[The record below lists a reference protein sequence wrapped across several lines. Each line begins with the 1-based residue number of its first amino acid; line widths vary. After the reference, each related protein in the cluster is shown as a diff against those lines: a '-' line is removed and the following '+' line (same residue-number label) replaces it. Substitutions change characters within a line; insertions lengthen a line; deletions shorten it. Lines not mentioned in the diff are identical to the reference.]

1 MTDTNNSF
9 PPDASAVFALMKSF
23 NEQQLAM
30 PPSSVDTSDSREA
43 EELKN
48 RLLVAAMSMLS
59 ASTIHPSTWPSESKI
74 STPTSKPDVD
84 SNWDELNL
92 TSQLFSGLTTPSS
105 EVPTS
110 IPSDFQFSNPFMMI
124 PPGFQSMGTKSLP
137 AAANGN
143 KDEDFCDLCQKHF
156 CNKYYLRKH
165 KSDVHRIPTEP
176 YSQIRKREVGSGE
189 SDDNDPTDKS
199 PCTSTNE
206 WMNVLTSSAA
216 TAQQLGES
224 IPNRRTPV
232 EGFRN
237 IPNSTEANLTSE
249 KEQVSLWTAKSE
261 SKSSRIELSENA
273 TFIPPVIASEAVSS
287 PTLNSAVTSK
297 TLNAGALD
305 MFKSS
310 MAAAKL
316 ADRVTCDLCKK
327 ELCNKYFLRTH
338 KIKVHGLS
346 PQEVGGPISRTA
358 GGKHAEK
365 IQPENTNQNLD
376 TFGVPPPL
384 PPPLSLMTPM
394 LPSQFPAP
402 LGGLPPWL
410 PTQPPSVMSDMS
422 RPPQEEAKKDPIL
435 QLMAANTL
443 VTCPLCDKTI
453 GPRLF
458 LPTHLTSIH
467 SLSPTD
473 PSFFIFIL
481 SARTLDSNGESD
493 ASTAKMTPT
502 SNSDRGSPTSAAFQL
517 PNPPLMRLPSTT
529 SVETITREQGSV
541 PQLSVPST
549 MNGMIPPSLS
559 MNEVGIESGG
569 FDLTVTAPASNALLL
584 PPPLGLLS
592 SPPGLYPTPLTMQ
605 PPPPPAP
612 PTAAVGMVV
621 NPTAS
626 VTTTT
631 KWNPVHLAAS
641 GLAAK
646 RVLPN
651 GSTGTTPRKSPNQM
665 RVLCDIC
672 NKWICN
678 KYFLRT
684 HKANKH
690 GITDQTV
697 MLTPTSQATGSTTKG
712 IVALPLDFSKPGKI
726 QQQQLS
732 SGTSEGPTEFLPMG
746 VVGGKEDAS
755 ATQPPIIAPW
765 SFTNPTPHSPL
776 SRAPHILSAAN
787 GSVDLPSSQDN
798 SVDRGCPLNLSLK
811 PSPQHASG
819 VGIRHCVD
827 QFLSNFPSTAP
838 RPRRGKIRRRHL
850 QLQRGAARVLASAC
864 RQLIAFHQTPLLLRR
879 HACHRF
885 ILQPIVASAQ
895 EVDNGDGVGKNSSRS
910 WHGAC
915 RVCSVC
921 LNNRSQLEA
930 HCFANG
936 HHQVLRSDSS
946 TPADI
951 FHPSTGIYSLPVD
964 STPQNSVALSA
975 SDCSAD
981 ETGDWW
987 ARQQKWPISFASG
1000 KLASHQPPS
1009 GNTTVAE
1016 QFCSYQASHHLIQ
1029 PPIFNETTTTP
1040 TI

>member
-1 MTDTNNSF
+1 MADTNNSF
-9 PPDASAVFALMKSF
+9 PPDASTVFALMKSF

-30 PPSSVDTSDSREA
+30 PLTSVDANDSREA

-59 ASTIHPSTWPSESKI
+59 ASTIHPSIWPSESKI
-74 STPTSKPDVD
+74 PAPNSKPDTEA
-84 SNWDELNL
+84 NWDEMNL
-92 TSQLFSGLTTPSS
+92 TSQFFSGLTTPSS
-105 EVPTS
+105 EVTTS
-110 IPSDFQFSNPFMMI
+110 TPGDFPFPNPFMMI
-124 PPGFQSMGTKSLP
+124 PPGLQSIGTKGLP
-137 AAANGN
+137 AVVNGN
-143 KDEDFCDLCQKHF
+143 KDEDFCELCQKHF

-165 KSDVHRIPTEP
+165 KSDVHRIPSESF
-176 YSQIRKREVGSGE
+176 SQVRKREAGSGE
-189 SDDNDPTDKS
+189 SEDNDLTDKS
-199 PCTSTNE
+199 PCANTNE
-206 WMNVLTSSAA
+206 WMNVLTSSAV

-224 IPNRRTPV
+224 IPNRRTPL
-232 EGFRN
+232 EGFRSISNPAETN
-237 IPNSTEANLTSE
+237 ITVE
-249 KEQVSLWTAKSE
+249 KEQVPLWMAKSE
-261 SKSSRIELSENA
+261 PKPSRVELGENA

-287 PTLNSAVTSK
+287 STLNSAVTSK

-346 PQEVGGPISRTA
+346 PQEVGGPISRAST
-358 GGKHAEK
+358 GKHAEK
-365 IQPENTNQNLD
+365 IQAEGTSQNLE

-384 PPPLSLMTPM
+384 PPPISLMTPM

-410 PTQPPSVMSDMS
+410 PSQPPSVMSDMP
-422 RPPQEEAKKDPIL
+422 RPPQEDAKKDPVL
-435 QLMAANTL
+435 QLMAANAL

-458 LPTHLTSIH
+458 LPTHLTSVH

-481 SARTLDSNGESD
+481 SARTLDNNGEGD

-502 SNSDRGSPTSAAFQL
+502 SNSDRGSPTSTSFQL
-517 PNPPLMRLPSTT
+517 PNPSLMRLPSTT
-529 SVETITREQGSV
+529 SVETINREQSGI

-549 MNGMIPPSLS
+549 INGMLPPTIS
-559 MNEVGIESGG
+559 MNEVGIEGGG
-569 FDLTVTAPASNALLL
+569 FDLPVMATASNTLML

-592 SPPGLYPTPLTMQ
+592 SPPGLYPTPPTMP

-612 PTAAVGMVV
+612 PAAAVGMVV

-626 VTTTT
+626 VASTT

-646 RVLPN
+646 RVLSN

-690 GITDQTV
+690 GITDQAMV
-697 MLTPTSQATGSTTKG
+697 TPTSQAAGSAAKG
-712 IVALPLDFSKPGKI
+712 IAAVPLDFSKPGKI
-726 QQQQLS
+726 QQLQPPL
-732 SGTSEGPTEFLPMG
+732 GTSEGTAEFLPMG
-746 VVGGKEDAS
+746 VAGGKEDTPAI
-755 ATQPPIIAPW
+755 QPPIMAPW
-765 SFTNPTPHSPL
+765 SFTNPNPHSPL
-776 SRAPHILSAAN
+776 PRGPHILCAAN
-787 GSVDLPSSQDN
+787 ESVDPPSNQDT

-811 PSPQHASG
+811 PSPQHASS
-819 VGIRHCVD
+819 VGIKHCVD
-827 QFLSNFPSTAP
+827 QFLSNFPSTVP
-838 RPRRGKIRRRHL
+838 RRRRGKIRRRQLRL
-850 QLQRGAARVLASAC
+850 QKRAARVLASAC
-864 RQLIAFHQTPLLLRR
+864 RQLIAFHQASLLLRR
-879 HACHRF
+879 HT
-885 ILQPIVASAQ
+885 PIVSSAQ
-895 EVDNGDGVGKNSSRS
+895 DEGNACGVGKKASRPWQS
-910 WHGAC
+910 AC

-921 LNNRSQLEA
+921 FNKRSQLEA
-930 HCFANG
+930 HCYTNG
-936 HHQVLRSDSS
+936 HHLRCNFS

-951 FHPSTGIYSLPVD
+951 FHSSTGIHILPVD
-964 STPQNSVALSA
+964 SAPQNSMAQIA
-975 SDCSAD
+975 SDCSTD
-981 ETGDWW
+981 ETGGWW
-987 ARQQKWPISFASG
+987 TRQQKWPISFASA
-1000 KLASHQPPS
+1000 KLTSHQPPS
-1009 GNTTVAE
+1009 GTATAAE

-1029 PPIFNETTTTP
+1029 PPLFNETTTTP